1 MELLSV
7 EPKEVFFVVALSEEE
22 IEDLANALDNSELK
36 VDIKTVEGQKQE
48 KAIQQFWEFLESTL
62 KDYRGAK

>member
-22 IEDLANALDNSELK
+22 MEDLANALDNSELK
-36 VDIKTVEGQKQE
+36 VNIKTVEGQKQE